1 MRGIDLCNGPPPWIV
16 ELRIMLVKSLVV
28 SVAAALL
35 GPTLGI
41 ATFFLA
47 NSNYSGLPFSAS
59 VEAMG
64 LLLAQPDDREV
75 VTPSG
80 AWYGPSAQERRLD
93 TAATAQPSV
102 VNCPEGQALSE
113 NGRCWSS
120 SIPPPT

>member
-1 MRGIDLCNGPPPWIV
+1 
-16 ELRIMLVKSLVV
+16 MLVKSLVV

-59 VEAMG
+59 VETMG

-75 VTPSG
+75 ATPSA
-80 AWYGPSAQERRLD
+80 AWYGPSALRAGWIQQRPLNR
-93 TAATAQPSV
+93 Q
-102 VNCPEGQALSE
+102 G
-113 NGRCWSS
+113 
-120 SIPPPT
+120 